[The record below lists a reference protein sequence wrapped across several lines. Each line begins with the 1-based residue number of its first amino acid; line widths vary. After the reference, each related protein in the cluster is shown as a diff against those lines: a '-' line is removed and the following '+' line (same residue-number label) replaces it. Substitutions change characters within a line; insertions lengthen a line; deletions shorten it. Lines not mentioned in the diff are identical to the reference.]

1 MYVGVF
7 AKGYLTYM
15 RHVRFFSFWSFIC
28 FGEIHDSR
36 MRLWDV
42 GCASLCWGLVV
53 GEVPLAV
60 REYGDELPICA
71 VCISG
76 LLPIV
81 QTTE

>member
-1 MYVGVF
+1 
-7 AKGYLTYM
+7 
-15 RHVRFFSFWSFIC
+15 
-28 FGEIHDSR
+28 

-71 VCISG
+71 VCISD